1 MSLSTTTTAN
11 LHSQYNLLDA
21 MGDFTQPE
29 ILALVAKCSRT
40 ARARLTPLLEIKKSS
55 KAEMYHLITR
65 LFPGIK
71 DLKHHSQV
79 DDASMYNDML
89 SSYFAPECDL
99 PRYCEVVFKVGDIRY
114 SNIFSLRILLEII
127 RPELQSVHGRRM
139 LLRAV
144 DEWIKATTEG
154 HHNSS
159 SPPYRIKNRQL
170 KVLDRIKDAVLN
182 NFAAHKR
189 QIGCTTFNEKK
200 EEASA

>member
-1 MSLSTTTTAN
+1 MSLSTTTTTAN
-11 LHSQYNLLDA
+11 PQCNLLDV
-21 MGDFTQPE
+21 MSDFTQPE
-29 ILALVAKCSRT
+29 ILALVARCSRS
-40 ARARLTPLLEIKKSS
+40 ARAHVTPLLEIKKSNR
-55 KAEMYHLITR
+55 AEMYQLITR

-144 DEWIKATTEG
+144 DEWIEATKG
-154 HHNSS
+154 
-159 SPPYRIKNRQL
+159 KNRQL
-170 KVLDRIKDAVLN
+170 MVLDRIKDAVLN
-182 NFAAHKR
+182 NFAAHNR

>member
-1 MSLSTTTTAN
+1 MLTAAN
-11 LHSQYNLLDA
+11 PQCNLLDV
-21 MGDFTQPE
+21 MSDFTQPE
-29 ILALVAKCSRT
+29 ILALVARCSRS
-40 ARARLTPLLEIKKSS
+40 ARAHVTPLLEIKKSNR
-55 KAEMYHLITR
+55 AEMYQLITR

-144 DEWIKATTEG
+144 DEWIEATKG
-154 HHNSS
+154 
-159 SPPYRIKNRQL
+159 KNRQL
-170 KVLDRIKDAVLN
+170 MVLDRIKDAVLN
-182 NFAAHKR
+182 NFAAHNR
-189 QIGCTTFNEKK
+189 QIGCTTFNEKTEE

>member
-1 MSLSTTTTAN
+1 MSLSTTTATPR
-11 LHSQYNLLDA
+11 YNLLDA

-144 DEWIKATTEG
+144 DEWIEATKG
-154 HHNSS
+154 
-159 SPPYRIKNRQL
+159 KNRQL
-170 KVLDRIKDAVLN
+170 MVLDRIKDAVLN
-182 NFAAHKR
+182 NFAAHNR
-189 QIGCTTFNEKK
+189 QIGCTTFNEKTEEE